1 MNSKQDKISTMSEIK
16 DFKEFPTRDDYF
28 ANVIS
33 ENKYYADKSLYLK
46 SVFEM
51 MVVRCCYLLVLVDLA
66 KPC

>member
-33 ENKYYADKSLYLK
+33 ENLPKIFSKTPKILFKINELFQISK
-46 SVFEM
+46 
-51 MVVRCCYLLVLVDLA
+51 LLIVKIVALS
-66 KPC
+66 